1 MAHQGG
7 LTGKKRAVRYRCA
20 MLDEDVYLHPHS
32 ALHATAP
39 DFVTYTQV
47 VRSAKRP
54 YMAGAVLADVCPAS
68 SLAQP
73 VTRDSACACAA

>member
-1 MAHQGG
+1 MLLQVARRVRAAKAVAQQGE

-39 DFVTYTQV
+39 DFVTYTQI

-54 YMAGAVLADVCPAS
+54 YMAGGMS
-68 SLAQP
+68 F
-73 VTRDSACACAA
+73 